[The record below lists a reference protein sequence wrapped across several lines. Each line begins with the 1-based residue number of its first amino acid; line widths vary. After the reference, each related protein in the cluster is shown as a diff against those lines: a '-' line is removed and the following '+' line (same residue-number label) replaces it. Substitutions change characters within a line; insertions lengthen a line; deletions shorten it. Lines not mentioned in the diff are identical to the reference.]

1 MFMRERPYGGWLWI
15 LNLAVRRVDGVLMRF
30 MGRLG
35 WGFGRISGSFGG
47 SFLVILDSRSVMTPN
62 LDSGIMS
69 SLDKALK
76 ASFLD
81 LVSLPLVRMLQW
93 QIFWRF
99 LVTLFSGMLT
109 FLKWLTIGR
118 WIPLPP
124 ICCTLHIEMGW

>member
-1 MFMRERPYGGWLWI
+1 
-15 LNLAVRRVDGVLMRF
+15 

-81 LVSLPLVRMLQW
+81 LFSLPHCKDASVADLLEVSSNSLQW
-93 QIFWRF
+93 NVNFFKMAHDWKVDSF
-99 LVTLFSGMLT
+99 TSNLLYSSY
-109 FLKWLTIGR
+109 
-118 WIPLPP
+118 
-124 ICCTLHIEMGW
+124 